1 MYEGELWLC
10 LTQRKLSEIANQA
23 AYRSREIVPLKLLP
37 ARLIEKIAI
46 TT

>member
-1 MYEGELWLC
+1 MEENRASALHNE
-10 LTQRKLSEIANQA
+10 LSEIANQA
-23 AYRSREIVPLKLLP
+23 AYRSKAFFRLRLLP